1 MSCTSVPS
9 GQKIRK
15 DRSGQRLTAAVVL
28 AGIVLRVIYC
38 LGTTIFERQYD
49 AGTIALD
56 AGHVVSGG
64 HLAYIQYLYENGRL
78 SDFDP
83 TTVYQFHHPP
93 LFHAAAA
100 LWMRFLSLFVHDTVQ
115 LEESIQMVPL
125 VCAVITLLICVKLF
139 RLLPMEERGVRFAAA
154 VLAFHPTLIQFS
166 GSVNNDCMGL
176 MFTVLILYQAM
187 RWSRRPSAGRIL
199 LLAVWFGLGV
209 STKQNVAEMAVP
221 VGALFAWIFF
231 HNENH
236 NAGAVRRRW
245 LALQYAAFLAVGL
258 PLSLW
263 FYVRNLVRW
272 QVPLLWVYTL
282 PDDSWQYVGGV
293 PLVNRFLWPV
303 PSEFLG
309 NLRHFT
315 IGCGY
320 NVWLEIIRTS
330 MLGEWDMADVGRPVK
345 ILAVLLMLSGAL
357 IGLLCTIDLGAVCLG
372 GSGRKK
378 RFLSPEDRL
387 LLGLTWLVT
396 MVSYLK
402 FVYDYP
408 QQCSM
413 NFRYIA
419 VVLVPTA
426 AAAGLWMA
434 PDAPAGGRDNE
445 SQPFQKLWR
454 GTHGFLLV
462 LFGVL
467 SVGMIAVWAA

>member
-9 GQKIRK
+9 GQKTTK
-15 DRSGQRLTAAVVL
+15 DRSGQGMTAAVVL

-56 AGHVVSGG
+56 AGHRVSGG

-78 SDFDP
+78 PDFDP

-100 LWMRFLSLFVHDTVQ
+100 LWMRFMSLFVHDTVQ
-115 LEESIQMVPL
+115 LEESIQMLPL
-125 VCAVITLLICVKLF
+125 VCAVITLLVCVQLF
-139 RLLPMEERGVRFAAA
+139 RLLPMEERGVCFAVA

-221 VGALFAWIFF
+221 VGALFAWTFF
-231 HNENH
+231 HHQNQYADH
-236 NAGAVRRRW
+236 GQGAARRRQ
-245 LALQYAAFLAVGL
+245 LALQYALF
-258 PLSLW
+258 W
-263 FYVRNLVRW
+263 H
-272 QVPLLWVYTL
+272 VPLLWVYTL

-330 MLGEWDMADVGRPVK
+330 MLGEWDMAGVGRPVK
-345 ILAVLLMLSGAL
+345 MLAVLLMLVGTL
-357 IGLLCTIDLGAVCLG
+357 LGLLCTIDLGAACSG
-372 GSGRKK
+372 GHGREKG
-378 RFLSPEDRL
+378 FLFPEDRL

-396 MVSYLK
+396 MICYLK

-426 AAAGLWMA
+426 AAAGLRMA
-434 PDAPAGGRDNE
+434 PDAGTRGQNCQSR
-445 SQPFQKLWR
+445 PFQALWR
-454 GTHGFLLV
+454 GAHRFLLV
-462 LFGVL
+462 LFCLL
-467 SVGMIAVWAA
+467 SAGMIAVWAA